1 MSLRRK
7 LIFKDLLILLSLIAV
22 VGACLGGLLRQRNHV
37 QASLDEYTAV
47 QLVESADSKVVSA
60 KAQLHDKPVDFDK
73 LAQQFRAARTDLI
86 RYKVLLTQY
95 KTVLP
100 SEVTPGEQDQAR
112 LKTQSAL
119 QSLSSLVVLLAPS
132 NDSPDVSVISAK
144 ADEAIEQ
151 LSELLRVCN
160 VFLNKTQLASD
171 RDLHLATLLVALIAG
186 ATALI
191 AVLASL
197 WQYRRIMLP
206 LRTLRQWCRRV
217 AKGDFSQPYQP
228 AGDREFVELGNDVN
242 KMADELH
249 VFYRQLEEM
258 VRLKSREL
266 VRSERL
272 ASVGY
277 LAAGVAHEI
286 NNPLNIMSGYAEL
299 SVKRLRRSTDPW
311 VLSDVLEAL
320 AIIRDEAFRC
330 KEITG
335 KLLSLARGGQGASD
349 GREVVSL
356 SAVVNEMASMV
367 QGLKQFAGRR
377 LRVEIQADD
386 PLLTRANP
394 TEMKQVMLNL
404 IINALEAAPAGA
416 GQIIVSGVNRGTSV
430 ELSVTDNG
438 RGMTQQTLDQVFEP
452 FYTDKRGAG
461 EPGTG
466 LGLSITHAIITNHGG
481 QIRAAS
487 DGLGRGS
494 KFTIQLPIGDVPLT
508 SAPTSKPQVVPQ
520 AVS

>member
-7 LIFKDLLILLSLIAV
+7 LIFKDLLILLSLIVV
-22 VGACLGGLLRQRNHV
+22 VGACLGGLLRQRAHV
-37 QASLDEYTAV
+37 QASLDEYAAV
-47 QLVESADSKVVSA
+47 QLVESADARVVSA
-60 KAQLHDKPVDFDK
+60 KAQLDDKQVNFEK
-73 LAQQFRAARTDLI
+73 LALDFRAARTDL
-86 RYKVLLTQY
+86 RQYKALLMQY

-100 SEVTPGEQDQAR
+100 SEVTANEQDQAR
-112 LKTQSAL
+112 SKTQSAL
-119 QSLSSLVVLLAPS
+119 SSLSELVSMLDPQS
-132 NDSPDVSVISAK
+132 SPPNASAVSAK
-144 ADEAIEQ
+144 ADEVIEQ

-160 VFLNKTQLASD
+160 IFLNKTQLASD
-171 RDLHLATLLVALIAG
+171 RDLHLATLLVAVIAG

-191 AVLASL
+191 GALASL
-197 WQYRRIMLP
+197 WQYRRIMVP
-206 LRTLRQWCRRV
+206 LRALRLWCRGV
-217 AKGDFSQPYQP
+217 AKGDFSQAYRPV
-228 AGDREFVELGNDVN
+228 GDREFVELGTDVN
-242 KMADELH
+242 KMSDELRA
-249 VFYRQLEEM
+249 FYRQLEEM

-266 VRSERL
+266 VCSERL

-335 KLLSLARGGQGASD
+335 KLLSLAKGGSD
-349 GREVVSL
+349 GREIISL
-356 SAVVNEMASMV
+356 SGVANDMATIV

-377 LRVEIQADD
+377 LHVEIASDD
-386 PLLTRANP
+386 PLMTYANS
-394 TEMKQVMLNL
+394 TEMKQVVLNL
-404 IINALEAAPAGA
+404 IVNALEAAPAGT
-416 GQIIVSGVNRGTSV
+416 GQVIISGVNRGESV
-430 ELSVTDNG
+430 ELAVSDNG
-438 RGMTQQTLDQVFEP
+438 RGMTRQTLDQVFEP

-481 QIRAAS
+481 QIRAES
-487 DGLGRGS
+487 DGPGRGS
-494 KFTIQLPIGDVPLT
+494 RFTIRLPVREVR
-508 SAPTSKPQVVPQ
+508 PQEIATEQSSVVRE

>member
-22 VGACLGGLLRQRNHV
+22 VGACMGGLLRQRRHV
-37 QASLDEYTAV
+37 QASLDEYSAV
-47 QLVESADSKVVSA
+47 RLVESADAQVVSA
-60 KAQLHDKPVDFDK
+60 KAQLDDKQINFEK
-73 LAQQFRAARTDLI
+73 LATEFKSARTDL
-86 RYKVLLTQY
+86 REYKALLLQY

-100 SEVTPGEQDQAR
+100 SEVTAGEQDQAR
-112 LKTQSAL
+112 LKTQLAL
-119 QSLSSLVVLLAPS
+119 TSLSDLVTMLDPA
-132 NDSPDVSVISAK
+132 NASPDVSVVSAK
-144 ADEAIEQ
+144 ADEVIDH

-171 RDLHLATLLVALIAG
+171 RDLHMATLLVAVIAG

-191 AVLASL
+191 AALASL
-197 WQYRRIMLP
+197 WQYQRIMVP
-206 LRTLRQWCRRV
+206 LRALRRWCRGV
-217 AKGDFSQPYQP
+217 AKGDFSQPYLP
-228 AGDREFVELGNDVN
+228 RGDREFVELGNDVN
-242 KMADELH
+242 KMADELNA
-249 VFYRQLEEM
+249 FYRQLEEM
-258 VRLKSREL
+258 VRSKSKEL

-335 KLLSLARGGQGASD
+335 KLLSLAKGGSD

-356 SAVVNEMASMV
+356 AGVVHDMTTMV

-377 LRVEIQADD
+377 VVVEISDD
-386 PLLTRANP
+386 DALLVRANA

-404 IINALEAAPAGA
+404 IVNALEAVAAGGGRVVVWGA
-416 GQIIVSGVNRGTSV
+416 TRGEIV
-430 ELSVTDNG
+430 ELAVSDNG
-438 RGMTQQTLDQVFEP
+438 RGMSRQTLEQVFEP

-466 LGLSITHAIITNHGG
+466 LGLSITHAIVTNHGG
-481 QIRAAS
+481 KIRAES
-487 DGLGRGS
+487 DGAGYGS
-494 KFTIQLPIGDVPLT
+494 RFTIQLPVGEVQAPSLPAAKGLT
-508 SAPTSKPQVVPQ
+508 ARE